1 VESGNNSVQ
10 VLGTQFNWMH
20 YPGVPDEITL
30 LSGKIRLS
38 GGNVQRELAPGERAV
53 IHEESPIR
61 VRVQRMKNPKES
73 VAWMGARPSIE
84 FDSTDLYIVIHRMAQ
99 YYGVGFYVDP
109 ALRSGSPVT
118 GTLFLRQSLE
128 QNIAWMADI
137 LKGYARIEEKNGMI
151 EVTR

>member
-1 VESGNNSVQ
+1 
-10 VLGTQFNWMH
+10 
-20 YPGVPDEITL
+20 
-30 LSGKIRLS
+30 
-38 GGNVQRELAPGERAV
+38 
-53 IHEESPIR
+53 
-61 VRVQRMKNPKES
+61 
-73 VAWMGARPSIE
+73 
-84 FDSTDLYIVIHRMAQ
+84 MAQ

-128 QNIAWMADI
+128 QNTAWMADI